1 MKKIILIVIIVIL
14 GVSLGIY
21 LTTKKQESSA
31 KSKLLCEQAISLME
45 QGDFKSAITYLQQSL
60 SLDSHYAKAH
70 YTLAVSYLRID
81 PPDIRR
87 AIPHRNRAQK
97 LGYLVPEWFDNYA
110 RTLTAKD

>member
-1 MKKIILIVIIVIL
+1 MKKIILIAIIVIL

-31 KSKLLCEQAISLME
+31 KSRFLCEQAISFME

-60 SLDSHYAKAH
+60 SADNNYAKAH
-70 YTLAVSYLRID
+70 YALAVSYARID
-81 PPDIRR
+81 SPDVRR
-87 AIPHRNRAQK
+87 AISHRNRAQK
-97 LGYLVPEWFDNYA
+97 LGYLVPEWFDNYV